1 MHLQLRFSLY
11 SVRGQRPRHRSCEV
25 GVDQQTAASVQPPR
39 RARVLDPQLADR
51 RGCNRTSGV
60 QHDARLRRFQ
70 PASTPASKS
79 RDARCR
85 PAVVSFRLYWPVLA
99 SYTLQPMSAGRELGH
114 TTNAPRA
121 SGSEAGR
128 RGIMLLVKREASLFE
143 HPWQTS
149 RELLMPFMGTR
160 VVSLAQYIRWRM
172 RGPLVLYVC
181 TLRGS
186 DHGCFSL
193 RGRS

>member
-1 MHLQLRFSLY
+1 MRLQLRFSVY
-11 SVRGQRPRHRSCEV
+11 SMRGQRPRHRSCAV

-51 RGCNRTSGV
+51 RGCSRTSGV

-128 RGIMLLVKREASLFE
+128 TVIAICIAGNVCHEAGRGSACATFQPD
-143 HPWQTS
+143 H
-149 RELLMPFMGTR
+149 GTR
-160 VVSLAQYIRWRM
+160 ERDLGGAGGVRQCNVG
-172 RGPLVLYVC
+172 GPGGFA
-181 TLRGS
+181 TAS
-186 DHGCFSL
+186 PPS
-193 RGRS
+193 